1 MCTLSMKAKGFY
13 SHEPTIIKT
22 NYNYNNSKEMYNIEK
37 RIKTSYMWEKL
48 VSTTKSIKS
57 FTTTTSWLKSNKNHQ
72 TYASSQRECKGQ
84 GQTDA
89 TNTITKPLF

>member
-37 RIKTSYMWEKL
+37 RIKTSYMWE
-48 VSTTKSIKS
+48 
-57 FTTTTSWLKSNKNHQ
+57 
-72 TYASSQRECKGQ
+72 SSSVQQK
-84 GQTDA
+84 A
-89 TNTITKPLF
+89 